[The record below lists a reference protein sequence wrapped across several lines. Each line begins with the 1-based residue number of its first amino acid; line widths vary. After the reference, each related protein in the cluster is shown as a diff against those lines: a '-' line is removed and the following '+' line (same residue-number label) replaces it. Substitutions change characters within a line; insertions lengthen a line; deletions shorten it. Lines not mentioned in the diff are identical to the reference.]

1 MVAPYFI
8 FAKKTIMGKK
18 KSTETPEELEPEVET
33 AIPVTDPEAPLDPSI
48 TEEGLGFD
56 PTDLVITEDVLHQDK
71 NYGFEIGTRVFVAIG
86 GDKCI
91 QATIAVPAGQD
102 DNACFGVTSN
112 GLKTPQVTAVHWRR
126 VSREPNGTRV
136 RAFRA
141 SPSALGVLTKP
152 L

>member
-1 MVAPYFI
+1 MGAPLEMVAPYFI

-18 KSTETPEELEPEVET
+18 KSTETPEELET
-33 AIPVTDPEAPLDPSI
+33 PVIDPDAALDPPVPA
-48 TEEGLGFD
+48 D
-56 PTDLVITEDVLHQDK
+56 PIITEDVLHQDK

-102 DNACFGVTSN
+102 DNACFGVTSS

>member
-1 MVAPYFI
+1 
-8 FAKKTIMGKK
+8 MGKK
-18 KSTETPEELEPEVET
+18 KSTETPEELEPEVE
-33 AIPVTDPEAPLDPSI
+33 S
-48 TEEGLGFD
+48 TEG
-56 PTDLVITEDVLHQDK
+56 VITEDVLHQDK

-102 DNACFGVTSN
+102 DDACFGVTSS
-112 GLKTPQVTAVHWRR
+112 GLKTPQVTAVHWSR
-126 VSREPNGTRV
+126 VFREPNGTRV